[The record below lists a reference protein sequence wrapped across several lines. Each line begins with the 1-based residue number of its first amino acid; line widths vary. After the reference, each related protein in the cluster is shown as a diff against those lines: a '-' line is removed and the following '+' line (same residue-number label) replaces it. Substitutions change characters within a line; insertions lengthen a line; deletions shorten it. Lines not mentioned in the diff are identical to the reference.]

1 MILKLINLTVYYEGA
16 IAVSDVTIEA
26 EEGKLTT
33 LIGGNG
39 AGKSTILRTVSGLK
53 HPSSGE
59 IWFQGQRIDG
69 FPPEKI
75 VALGIAQVPEG
86 RRLFPKLT
94 VLDNLRS
101 GAYLRTDK
109 KQISDDLE
117 EIFVHFPILRNRQK
131 QLAETMSGGEQEI
144 LATARA
150 LMSHPR
156 MLLMDEPSLGLS
168 PLMVKELGKIIK
180 DINERGTT
188 VLLVEQNV
196 RMALHLS
203 DKICLLETGKLVMQG
218 VPKDLMDTDQVKR
231 AYLGG

>member
-1 MILKLINLTVYYEGA
+1 VILKLINLTVYYEGA